1 MRGPQRPPG
10 VHSARAEAYAVRV
23 PVFEY
28 RCASCETEIEVIV
41 LPGETQPQACSS
53 CGGEL
58 ARRWSRVGVQLVGWG
73 FARNDALLPSDRRRR
88 SFKQVR
94 DKAAELFD

>member
-1 MRGPQRPPG
+1 M
-10 VHSARAEAYAVRV
+10 

-28 RCASCETEIEVIV
+28 RCGSCAAELEAIV
-41 LPGETQPQACSS
+41 LPGEEAPEACPD
-53 CGGEL
+53 CGGVL
-58 ARRWSRVGVQLVGWG
+58 ARRWSRVGIQLVGWG
-73 FARNDALLPSDRRRR
+73 FSRNDAMLQDDGRRK

>member
-1 MRGPQRPPG
+1 
-10 VHSARAEAYAVRV
+10 V

-28 RCASCETEIEVIV
+28 RCASCRAELEVIV
-41 LPGETQPQACSS
+41 LPREQPPAACPG

-58 ARRWSRVGVQLVGWG
+58 VRRWSRVGVQLVGWG
-73 FARNDALLPSDRRRR
+73 FSRTDSLLPDGRNRR
-88 SFKQVR
+88 SYKDIR